1 MFSKNNKS
9 DRPAAKPG
17 APSILSA
24 GLQVTGKLVTAGELQ
39 IDGEVEGDV
48 AAGRLTIGEHA
59 KVTGDIRAEQIIV
72 QGEVCGNI
80 RARSVQLAKTAK
92 ITGDITHES
101 LSVETGAYIEGHCK
115 HPDQRE
121 AGGNAKLHLAAEQ
134 GKTLP
139 PSAFGDKTL
148 S

>member
-1 MFSKNNKS
+1 MFSKSDKS
-9 DRPAAKPG
+9 DRSAAKPG

-72 QGEVCGNI
+72 QGEVCGSI
-80 RARSVQLAKTAK
+80 RARSVQLAKTAR

-121 AGGNAKLHLAAEQ
+121 IGSNTRLYLAGEP
-134 GKTLP
+134 GKTPLP
-139 PSAFGDKTL
+139 RAFGDKTL